1 MKKLEI
7 SEEKPKEDQTLKN
20 MKDSWRLLTIH
31 KLTEA
36 CLEQLKQQGGYK
48 MDHQKKG
55 EMLGGKVKEGQMWK
69 LETSEE
75 KSNKYQIMKHMKGN
89 WNHLTLKELT
99 GKGLRQV
106 KREE

>member
-1 MKKLEI
+1 MKKLEV

-69 LETSEE
+69 LEMSEE
-75 KSNKYQIMKHMKGN
+75 SPEVKHMMKHLRGN
-89 WNHLTLKELT
+89 LNHLTIQEMT
-99 GKGLRQV
+99 GEWPK
-106 KREE
+106 